1 MAFLCNHDMHI
12 RLDALPDPDSIN
24 EYSLDDQKV
33 TFFSTFVNSEGFDNH
48 QFATAQKKPS
58 TTATLAG
65 LNSWFE

>member
-24 EYSLDDQKV
+24 EYSLYDQKV
-33 TFFSTFVNSEGFDNH
+33 TFFSTFVNSEEFDNH
-48 QFATAQKKPS
+48 QFATI
-58 TTATLAG
+58 LAG